1 MKICP
6 TIIEILTF
14 DKWSLKFTVSKSVLS
29 YLRSMDLTDVSIG
42 ALWSTPQVW
51 LPCSNAA
58 KTRYPLKHDGVP
70 QTPET
75 ISVVSG
81 PKFTILWGHVEE
93 ILLLNKFFSDCRYMP
108 WLRRYSLTK
117 LCDGAQMAIFDD
129 FFWVLHF
136 QRAACRT
143 FQTCILNLH

>member
-1 MKICP
+1 VKICP

-70 QTPET
+70 QT
-75 ISVVSG
+75 SQSFSAVSG
-81 PKFTILWGHVEE
+81 PMFTILRRHLEDM
-93 ILLLNKFFSDCRYMP
+93 LLLNKFFPIVDKCLGCEDIAWQSCAMVPR
-108 WLRRYSLTK
+108 WRFLTTFFGS
-117 LCDGAQMAIFDD
+117 CIFSEP
-129 FFWVLHF
+129 
-136 QRAACRT
+136 RAAHFRPA
-143 FQTCILNLH
+143 F